1 MKSPHFI
8 KLFIVFSLLTGFLP
22 GFGQDFQI
30 GHQSKTYN
38 DPARNNRSIPV
49 EIYYPSNQNGNNVAV
64 AEGLFPVIVF
74 GHGFA
79 MTYSAYTY
87 LWEALVP
94 QGFIM
99 VFPRTEESI
108 FPAPNHLNFGLD
120 MAFLSSKMLDEREN
134 PGSQFYGKISPNTA
148 VMGHSMGGGAAFL
161 ATANNPDITTLITF
175 APAETNP
182 SAIAAAALCTLPSLV
197 FAGSNDCVT
206 PPAQNQ
212 MPMFEALP
220 DGRKTFISISGGGHC
235 YFADYN
241 FYCSFGE
248 NTCSPSPS
256 ITRDQQHQITLS
268 LLVPFIN
275 FQLKGSCASWQI
287 FDDLLDSSSEITFIK
302 DWPVSPLLQQFV
314 TEPGWS
320 AFSFYLNPVCN
331 SFQNF
336 ASSFTDQILYFTD
349 FEEVVFEGG
358 NIPPN
363 FLMDPSKSYLIKLSG
378 AANAGSC
385 GFRRTDKSV
394 ALEPGWNI
402 LPVISEVG
410 VNPVP
415 LFLPNSGKVD
425 IITEIAGTKIYW
437 PEKKIRT
444 LLLLEPGKA
453 YRIKVNQGFTV
464 TFP

>member
-1 MKSPHFI
+1 MKSPHI
-8 KLFIVFSLLTGFLP
+8 IRIIIVFLLLSVLMP
-22 GFGQDFQI
+22 GFAQDFQI

-79 MTYSAYTY
+79 MTYSAYAY
-87 LWEALVP
+87 LWEAMVP

-108 FPAPNHLNFGLD
+108 FPSPNHLDFGLD
-120 MAFLSSKMLDEREN
+120 MAFLIAKMLEEREN
-134 PGSQFYGKISPNTA
+134 PSSQFYGKISPNTA

-161 ATANNPDITTLITF
+161 AAANNPDITTLITF

-220 DGRKTFISISGGGHC
+220 DGKKTFVSINGGGHC
-235 YFADYN
+235 YLADYN

-248 NTCSPSPS
+248 NSCSPSPS

-275 FQLKGSCASWQI
+275 FQLKGSCDSWQI
-287 FDDLLDSSSEITFIK
+287 FDDLLGSSNEITFIK
-302 DWPVSPLLQQFV
+302 DWPVSPLLQQF
-314 TEPGWS
+314 THETGWS

-336 ASSFTDQILYFTD
+336 ASSFADQILYFTD
-349 FEEVVFEGG
+349 FEDVVFEGG

-378 AANAGSC
+378 TANAGAC
-385 GFRRTDKSV
+385 GFLRSDKSV
-394 ALEPGWNI
+394 TLEPGWNI
-402 LPVISEVG
+402 LPVISDVG
-410 VNPVP
+410 VNPVQ
-415 LFLPNSGKVD
+415 LFLPDTGKVD

-444 LLLLEPGKA
+444 LLILEPGKS